1 MPISPRLRASLL
13 HLAGS
18 LAVAGLALI
27 LVYRIWY
34 PAPMDQ
40 ALAVTHV
47 FLILMGV
54 NIFIGPFLTLIV
66 FKPGKKYL
74 AFDLI
79 CIVVLQLLAFGYGL
93 SAVAAGRPAWIV
105 FNQDRFDL
113 VRAFEIDPGAARA
126 AAEIYRQ
133 PSWLGPRWVA
143 AAPPDD
149 VEARNRVLFEAL
161 STGVDVPHRPNLY
174 FPLEQAADTI
184 RAHAAPLDD
193 LLAYNDK
200 ANVAATLARHPEADA
215 WLPLN
220 SRNAALVV
228 LIEKK
233 SARVIAAVDLRP
245 WR

>member
-1 MPISPRLRASLL
+1 
-13 HLAGS
+13 
-18 LAVAGLALI
+18 
-27 LVYRIWY
+27 
-34 PAPMDQ
+34 
-40 ALAVTHV
+40 
-47 FLILMGV
+47 MGV

-79 CIVVLQLLAFGYGL
+79 CIVVLQMLALGYGL

-113 VRAFEIDPGAARA
+113 VRAFEIDPRARDA
-126 AAEIYRQ
+126 AAEAYRQ
-133 PSWLGPRWVA
+133 PSWTGPRWVA

-149 VEARNRVLFEAL
+149 VEARNRILLEAL

-174 FPLEQAADTI
+174 FPLEQAADAI
-184 RAHAAPLDD
+184 RAHAAPLDS
-193 LLAYNDK
+193 LLDYNDK
-200 ANVAATLARHPEADA
+200 TRVAASLARHPDADA

-220 SRNAALVV
+220 NRRASLVV

-233 SARVIAAVDLRP
+233 SARVIAIVDLRP